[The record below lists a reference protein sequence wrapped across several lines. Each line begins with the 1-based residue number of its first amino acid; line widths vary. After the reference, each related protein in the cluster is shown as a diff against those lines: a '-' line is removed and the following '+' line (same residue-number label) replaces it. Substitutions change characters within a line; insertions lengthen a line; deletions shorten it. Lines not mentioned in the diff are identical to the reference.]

1 MKSADADR
9 VGDFKVRGV
18 TMPGY
23 KLIAAVL
30 LVHAAFVGLGIG
42 PQTLGTGA
50 LTFGLCIAGSTCII
64 ADAIIRSRK

>member
-1 MKSADADR
+1 MKSAFADR
-9 VGDFKVRGV
+9 AVDFKVRGM

-23 KLIAAVL
+23 KFFTSFLLTLAAI
-30 LVHAAFVGLGIG
+30 VGLGIG

-50 LTFGLCIAGSTCII
+50 LTLGLCITGSTCIM

>member
-1 MKSADADR
+1 
-9 VGDFKVRGV
+9 
-18 TMPGY
+18 MPGY